1 MIAPVRFP
9 FLAAA
14 MAIGQLPALPA
25 LAQAAPTGEQEA
37 PPTTLPF
44 SPTVPSAPPERP
56 TYPQARQPAP
66 PADPLCTEIGQ
77 IIRAGVVASRF
88 ASLSAGTEQ
97 GSVIGTYPAGNA
109 LQSLGA
115 DYCTV
120 VVPAADPATASSAYN
135 QVTCQLGLA
144 HSEVPYLNDYR
155 DQRSEI
161 AARLGECPA
170 MAQWTA
176 SDSGASP
183 LGAGA
188 VDESLVFSH
197 PDVAVEIVLRAT
209 HRQRVGEWPMDY
221 MRSLSLIFR
230 TPNPDRPADGT
241 APTAAGP
248 QP

>member
-1 MIAPVRFP
+1 MIVTVRLGM
-9 FLAAA
+9 LAAIIA
-14 MAIGQLPALPA
+14 TGLLPAFPA
-25 LAQAAPTGEQEA
+25 LGQSSSPASSQES

-44 SPTVPSAPPERP
+44 SPTVQSAPPERP

-66 PADPLCTEIGQ
+66 PADPLCTEIGR

-88 ASLSAGTEQ
+88 ASLSPGTAQ
-97 GSVIGTYPAGNA
+97 GSVIGTFPASET

-120 VVPAADPATASSAYN
+120 VIPAADLATAGSAYN
-135 QVTCQLGLA
+135 QVTCQLDMA
-144 HSEVPYLNDYR
+144 HGEVPYLDDFR
-155 DQRSEI
+155 DRRSEM
-161 AARLGECPA
+161 ARRLSECPA

-176 SDSGASP
+176 SDPGLSP

-221 MRSLSLIFR
+221 MRSLSLVFR
-230 TPNPDRPADGT
+230 TPNPDRPADST
-241 APTAAGP
+241 APTA